1 MKHILQIYENYD
13 FLSEDSDE
21 DINKISNIS
30 IKNKIVEDLS
40 NKISKD
46 NSDIFE
52 ETDDKEEL
60 TKADDKGENK
70 DLLIKNEEYLDI
82 ENQETDD
89 NFLVGESEKNNN
101 IKNIKD
107 NYDAIFCVVGNMF

>member
-1 MKHILQIYENYD
+1 M
-13 FLSEDSDE
+13 
-21 DINKISNIS
+21 
-30 IKNKIVEDLS
+30 
-40 NKISKD
+40 
-46 NSDIFE
+46 
-52 ETDDKEEL
+52 
-60 TKADDKGENK
+60 
-70 DLLIKNEEYLDI
+70 LIKNEEYLDI